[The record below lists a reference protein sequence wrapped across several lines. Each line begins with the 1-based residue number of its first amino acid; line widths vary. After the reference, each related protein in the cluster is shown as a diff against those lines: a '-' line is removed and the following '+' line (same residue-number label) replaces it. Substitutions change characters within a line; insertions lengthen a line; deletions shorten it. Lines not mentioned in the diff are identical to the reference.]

1 MWTVDA
7 FDIVVGAGA
16 RFWTGL
22 ATYIHRVKHSIL
34 EQNTCKFLNEFLM
47 EENQP

>member
-7 FDIVVGAGA
+7 FDNVVGAGA

-22 ATYIHRVKHSIL
+22 ATYIHRVKYSIL
-34 EQNTCKFLNEFLM
+34 EQNTWKLFM